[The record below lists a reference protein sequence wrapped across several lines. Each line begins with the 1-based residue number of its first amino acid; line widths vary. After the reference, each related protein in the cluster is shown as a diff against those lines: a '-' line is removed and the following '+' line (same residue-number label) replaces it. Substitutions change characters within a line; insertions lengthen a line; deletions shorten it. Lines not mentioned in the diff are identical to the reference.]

1 MTKDI
6 KDIIVSTHVVVNVI
20 IAPHVTNKL
29 VIVIKD
35 VTLDIE
41 TVIAA
46 EVIYR

>member
-1 MTKDI
+1 M
-6 KDIIVSTHVVVNVI
+6 DIIVLTHVVVAVL
-20 IAPHVTNKL
+20 IAPHVTNRL

-41 TVIAA
+41 TMTAV